1 MGAITAIAGLAN
13 AGSVMFLQKCVLRR
27 ETLPI
32 LPCDCADCEW
42 YIYDSSFNNCFWA
55 LAHVFNTEPGTKFSF
70 EEIAL
75 LEGVTLNEVIIAYET
90 AINKLRKESRT
101 AVKSNNFDNIS

>member
-1 MGAITAIAGLAN
+1 
-13 AGSVMFLQKCVLRR
+13 MFVQKCALRR

-32 LPCDCADCEW
+32 LPCDCTVCEW
-42 YIYDSSFNNCFWA
+42 YIRDSSYNNCFWA
-55 LAHVFNTEPGTKFSF
+55 LAHAFEIQPGTKFSF

-75 LEGVTLNEVIIAYET
+75 LEGVTLNEVINAYES

-101 AVKSNNFDNIS
+101 IMKSDNFDNIS